1 MMVVLWCSVL
11 RCSFWS
17 ATLYIYIDTHTYI
30 YIHIY
35 IYTYIYTYI
44 YIYIWI
50 PRMRS
55 KMTFENWNLK
65 SGVAVAF
72 EVAYG

>member
-1 MMVVLWCSVL
+1 MPDFKFQSPNVIFDQIF
-11 RCSFWS
+11 R
-17 ATLYIYIDTHTYI
+17 
-30 YIHIY
+30 
-35 IYTYIYTYI
+35 
-44 YIYIWI
+44 IYIWI

-65 SGVAVAF
+65 SGVAVAY